1 MNPADDLDLA
11 RLLDLAVQAARS
23 PSGQILRHFNASE
36 LSIDNKSDGSPVTF
50 ADREAESL
58 IRQALKS
65 DHHFGSFDILGEEH
79 GLEGTGTRFRWLVD
93 PIDGT
98 RSFINKIPLFGT
110 IVALEDHVE
119 KRPLAGVIHLPVLN
133 LTYAGAR
140 GFGTTCN
147 GRPVKVSSDTQ
158 LEDSI
163 ISIGD
168 FAQFISAKR
177 KSAYR
182 QLGELCPYLR
192 AYTDCFGHALV
203 VTGSVGAMLDPVL
216 NPWDVLATQVLV
228 EEAGGKMVV
237 RPSVVSGKVDVL
249 FGTPTIVN
257 LLCDRLQF

>member
-1 MNPADDLDLA
+1 MNPVNDLDLA

-23 PSGQILRHFNASE
+23 PSEQILRHFNASE
-36 LSIDNKSDGSPVTF
+36 LSIDNKSDGSPVTV

-58 IRQALKS
+58 IRQVLKS
-65 DHHFGSFDILGEEH
+65 DHDFGSFDILGEEH

-119 KRPLAGVIHLPVLN
+119 KRSLVGVIHLPVLN

-140 GFGTTCN
+140 GFGTMCN
-147 GRPVKVSSDTQ
+147 GRPVKVSGDTQ
-158 LEDSI
+158 LENSI

-168 FAQFISAKR
+168 FVQFVSAKR
-177 KSAYR
+177 ESAYR
-182 QLGELCPYLR
+182 QLGELCPYLQ

-203 VTGSVGAMLDPVL
+203 VNGSVGAMLDPVL

-228 EEAGGKMVV
+228 EEAGGMMVI

-249 FGTPTIVN
+249 FGTPIIVN
-257 LLCDRLQF
+257 SLCDQLQF